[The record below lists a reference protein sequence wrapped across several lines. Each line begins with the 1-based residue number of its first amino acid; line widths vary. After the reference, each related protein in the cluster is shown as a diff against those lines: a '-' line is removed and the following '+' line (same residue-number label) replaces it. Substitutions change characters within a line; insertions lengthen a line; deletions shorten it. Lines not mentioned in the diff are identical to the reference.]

1 MKIVYVINK
10 FLTLVFNFTLSL
22 KELSNPRQRDRLL
35 SAMMILK
42 KSIGLL
48 STSMQVY
55 LSNPT
60 NLQTKVSFNP

>member
-1 MKIVYVINK
+1 MKIVYVILQISHL
-10 FLTLVFNFTLSL
+10 FLIILSPL